1 MDSQG
6 FFGPIYEC
14 KLHKKINDGLK
25 RDNFQEQ
32 YYNTLLNVSMGLS
45 MRLYKEVNVK
55 CDCPENYAAF
65 DLICKDILKSGQT
78 PKDS

>member
-1 MDSQG
+1 MSNEG

-14 KLHKKINDGLK
+14 KLHKKIHDGVK
-25 RDNFQEQ
+25 RENFHDE
-32 YYNTLLNVSMGLS
+32 YYSILLNVSMGLS

-65 DLICKDILKSGQT
+65 DSIQKDMQNSAQT